1 MGALS
6 TQDSK
11 AIIMISDI
19 FGWNSGRLRAIADM
33 FSEKTNSLVVIP
45 MLLVPPFEGG
55 TDGDGFPPNFNMGKR
70 FMEASSYLKTITWEE
85 IVKPRLS
92 VIHSILLKKGGDSIK
107 ISAMGFCW
115 GGWAVTKMLSE
126 PELFTNITCGITAHP
141 SVSTVEANFGGDT
154 INLLK
159 KVSKPILFLPASND
173 PPEYSGSFLEAVK
186 ENNPLS
192 YTINFPDVVH
202 GFYVRG
208 DIGTAEVRAA
218 FDKAT
223 QNIL

>member
-1 MGALS
+1 M
-6 TQDSK
+6 TR
-11 AIIMISDI
+11 
-19 FGWNSGRLRAIADM
+19 W
-33 FSEKTNSLVVIP
+33 
-45 MLLVPPFEGG
+45 
-55 TDGDGFPPNFNMGKR
+55 
-70 FMEASSYLKTITWEE
+70 MEAGGWMKTISWEE
-85 IVKPRLS
+85 TVKPRLS
-92 VIHSILLKKGGDSIK
+92 GIHSILLKKGGDSIK
-107 ISAMGFCW
+107 ISLMGFCW
-115 GGWAVTKMLSE
+115 GGWVISKMLGE
-126 PELFTNITCGITAHP
+126 PELFTNITCGMTPHP
-141 SVSTVEANFGGDT
+141 SVSMVEEKTYGGNT

-159 KVSKPILFLPASND
+159 KVSKPILFMPASND

-192 YTINFPDVVH
+192 ETINFPDVVH